1 MAQAFFLLAATFIP
15 LLLSPVAYIIG
26 RRYGINITTWF
37 SFGALAISTIL
48 LFIPAMMLQGGHSV
62 YKESYQWSQ
71 FGNFGLR
78 LDGLSLPFAIIIY
91 ILCTVLALYS
101 KPYMIH
107 KILEDA
113 HERFGGKKISS
124 TFQSE
129 HSNSAETG
137 GRGSDHADESTREVK
152 EHHHNLSSSDVTE
165 GTTAFTATTTT
176 ETAGTRTATTAREL
190 ATLDLHTRTY
200 VNSQMGLYFA
210 LYLAFSMGM
219 IGTVLATNL
228 IEFYVFFELM
238 LVPSFF
244 LIAFYGYGAR
254 RRIALMFFFW
264 THVGAVVLLLG
275 LLAMG
280 FFAGGFDYDTVKANA
295 SKIPVPWLSIIIFS
309 LVIGLG
315 VKLAAFLLHIWL
327 PYAHAEAPTP
337 VSALLSPAMIGIG
350 AYGILRLWLE
360 LLTGS
365 YAQYSLYINIWG
377 LATMIY
383 GGAMALMQD
392 DIKKVLAYSS
402 ISQMGYILF
411 GIGSGSLLGITGGTL
426 VYVTHG
432 LGKAILFM
440 MAGSIILQTGTRSMS
455 KLGGLAGKMPY
466 TAVIAMIGALTII
479 GIPPTSGFMSEWILF
494 NGVLQT
500 GVHDMNSFRVVLF
513 AFGILTTVLSSA
525 YILWMY
531 KRIFFGKIPQQLAHV
546 KDASRYVIVTMA
558 VLAAITL
565 IIGVYPEPLL
575 RPITTYIQ
583 GTFAHTPQVLPL
595 PTSPK
600 GQGVNNINYDND
612 GKFSSASNLHM
623 HEAVSHTDMNE
634 LGVHNQGLYTIATSN
649 AFNLLNNIGTYEVAN
664 SIQIDHTDHMDV
676 SSWKRAVNAEPVYHN
691 LSCQQLVCVES
702 I

>member
-1 MAQAFFLLAATFIP
+1 MVESSYFLLAATFLP
-15 LLLSPVAYIIG
+15 LLSSPVSYFLAKK
-26 RRYGINITTWF
+26 YGITITTWF
-37 SFGALAISTIL
+37 SFGILAISTGL
-48 LFIPAMMLQGGHSV
+48 LFIPALTLTSGHSAYV
-62 YKESYQWSQ
+62 ESYPWSQ

-78 LDGLSLPFAIIIY
+78 LDGLSLPFAMIIY

-101 KPYMIH
+101 KPYMMH
-107 KILEDA
+107 KIMEDM
-113 HERFGGKKISS
+113 EGGHVGEQRSTSLNNKRTSGGTGGDQGGSSSS
-124 TFQSE
+124 TYTNRTKMEF
-129 HSNSAETG
+129 
-137 GRGSDHADESTREVK
+137 GSQVASIVDTK
-152 EHHHNLSSSDVTE
+152 KYL
-165 GTTAFTATTTT
+165 
-176 ETAGTRTATTAREL
+176 
-190 ATLDLHTRTY
+190 
-200 VNSQMGLYFA
+200 NSQMGLYFA

-219 IGTVLATNL
+219 FGTVLATNL
-228 IEFYVFFELM
+228 IQFYVFFELM

-264 THVGAVVLLLG
+264 THVGAVVLLLA

-280 FFAGGFDYDTVKANA
+280 FFAGGFDFDTVKANA
-295 SKIPVPWLSIIIFS
+295 SQIPVQWMSIIIFA
-309 LVIGLG
+309 LVVGLG

-350 AYGILRLWLE
+350 AYGLLRLWLD

-365 YAQYSLYINIWG
+365 YAEYSLYINLWG

-411 GIGSGSLLGITGGTL
+411 GLGSESILGITGATMM
-426 VYVTHG
+426 YITHG

-466 TAVIAMIGALTII
+466 TAVITMIGALTII
-479 GIPPTSGFMSEWILF
+479 GIPPTSGFMAEWILF

-500 GVHDMNSFRVVLF
+500 GVNHWDSLRVTVF
-513 AFGILTTVLSSA
+513 GFGILATVLSSA

-531 KRIFFGKIPQQLAHV
+531 KRVFFGKISKEHV
-546 KDASRYVIVTMA
+546 HVRDPSRYITVTMA

-565 IIGVYPEPLL
+565 IIGVYPDPFLN
-575 RPITTYIQ
+575 PIIGYIQ
-583 GTFAHTPQVLPL
+583 GIFSDTPEVLPI
-595 PTSPK
+595 PK
-600 GQGVNNINYDND
+600 AGNESIDTNINDDNGASMF
-612 GKFSSASNLHM
+612 GKTAIAS
-623 HEAVSHTDMNE
+623 
-634 LGVHNQGLYTIATSN
+634 QGAYL
-649 AFNLLNNIGTYEVAN
+649 
-664 SIQIDHTDHMDV
+664 
-676 SSWKRAVNAEPVYHN
+676 K
-691 LSCQQLVCVES
+691 
-702 I
+702 

>member
-1 MAQAFFLLAATFIP
+1 MAESYFLLAATFIP
-15 LLLSPVAYIIG
+15 LLLAPVAYIVG
-26 RRYGINITTWF
+26 RKAGVNAATWL
-37 SFGALAISTIL
+37 SFGALAVSTGL
-48 LFIPAMMLQGGHSV
+48 LMVPALAVYSGGV
-62 YKESYQWSQ
+62 YVETYPWGQ
-71 FGNFGLR
+71 FGDFGLR
-78 LDGLSLPFAIIIY
+78 LDGLSLPFALIIY

-101 KPYMIH
+101 KPYMVH
-107 KILEDA
+107 KVMEDLPG
-113 HERFGGKKISS
+113 HGGSPGTDS
-124 TFQSE
+124 
-129 HSNSAETG
+129 
-137 GRGSDHADESTREVK
+137 HAP
-152 EHHHNLSSSDVTE
+152 
-165 GTTAFTATTTT
+165 
-176 ETAGTRTATTAREL
+176 TAGGANNVGGSGSQVTTVVD
-190 ATLDLHTRTY
+190 TQQY
-200 VNSQMGLYFA
+200 VNSQIGLYFA

-219 IGTVLATNL
+219 LGTVLATNL

-280 FFAGGFDYDTVKANA
+280 FFAGGFDFATIKENA
-295 SKIPVPWLSIIIFS
+295 SRIPDTWLTLIVFS

-315 VKLAAFLLHIWL
+315 VKLAAFMLHIWL

-350 AYGILRLWLE
+350 AYGLLRLWME

-365 YAQYSLYINIWG
+365 YEQYSLYISMWG

-411 GIGSGSLLGITGGTL
+411 GLGSESILGITGGTL
-426 VYVTHG
+426 IYVTHG

-479 GIPPTSGFMSEWILF
+479 GIPPTSGFMAEWIMF

-500 GVHDMNSFRVVLF
+500 ATADMDPLRTAMF
-513 AFGILTTVLSSA
+513 AFGILATVLSSA
-525 YILWMY
+525 YILWMF
-531 KRIFFGKIPQQLAHV
+531 KRIFFGKIPEELAHV
-546 KDASRYVIVTMA
+546 KDSNRYITATMA
-558 VLAAITL
+558 AFAALTL
-565 IIGVYPEPLL
+565 VIGVYPDLFLVP
-575 RPITTYIQ
+575 
-583 GTFAHTPQVLPL
+583 V
-595 PTSPK
+595 
-600 GQGVNNINYDND
+600 
-612 GKFSSASNLHM
+612 
-623 HEAVSHTDMNE
+623 TD
-634 LGVHNQGLYTIATSN
+634 Y
-649 AFNLLNNIGTYEVAN
+649 
-664 SIQIDHTDHMDV
+664 
-676 SSWKRAVNAEPVYHN
+676 
-691 LSCQQLVCVES
+691 VES
-702 I
+702 IFAGQEGVLPVPVPAESVTAESGIMGESATTTPVGGGGGH

>member
-1 MAQAFFLLAATFIP
+1 MAESSYFLLAATFLP
-15 LLLSPVAYIIG
+15 LLSSPVSYILAKKVG
-26 RRYGINITTWF
+26 VTATTWF
-37 SFGALAISTIL
+37 SFGILAISTGLI
-48 LFIPAMMLQGGHSV
+48 FIPAMTLTSGQSAYV
-62 YKESYQWSQ
+62 ESYPWSQ

-78 LDGLSLPFAIIIY
+78 LDGLSLPFALIIY

-107 KILEDA
+107 KITETSNEIFRVGPNGSNGARNKNDYAGKTDYDA
-113 HERFGGKKISS
+113 HRTTNSES
-124 TFQSE
+124 QSE
-129 HSNSAETG
+129 SNENSDN
-137 GRGSDHADESTREVK
+137 RIIGSDSPQSQIATYTPK
-152 EHHHNLSSSDVTE
+152 EIKQ
-165 GTTAFTATTTT
+165 
-176 ETAGTRTATTAREL
+176 
-190 ATLDLHTRTY
+190 Y
-200 VNSQMGLYFA
+200 VDTQVGLYFA
-210 LYLAFSMGM
+210 LYLVFSMGM
-219 IGTVLATNL
+219 LGTVLATNL
-228 IEFYVFFELM
+228 IEFFVFFELM

-244 LIAFYGYGAR
+244 LIAFYGYGAK

-280 FFAGGFDYDTVKANA
+280 FFAGGFDYDTVRANV
-295 SKIPVPWLSIIIFS
+295 KNIPANWMSIIIFS

-350 AYGILRLWLE
+350 AYGLLRLWME

-365 YAQYSLYINIWG
+365 YEQYSLYINMWG

-411 GIGSGSLLGITGGTL
+411 GLSSESILGITGGTMM
-426 VYVTHG
+426 YITHG

-479 GIPPTSGFMSEWILF
+479 GIPPTSGFMAEWILF

-500 GVHDMNSFRVVLF
+500 ATAEMDPLRTTMF
-513 AFGILTTVLSSA
+513 ALGILATVLSSA

-531 KRIFFGKIPQQLAHV
+531 KRIFFGKIPEQLAHV
-546 KDASRYVIVTMA
+546 KDSNRYITATMA
-558 VLAAITL
+558 VFAAMTL
-565 IIGVYPEPLL
+565 IIGVYPDLFL
-575 RPITTYIQ
+575 NPITDYYTNNMFQ
-583 GTFAHTPQVLPL
+583 GQEGVLPV
-595 PTSPK
+595 PSQNTGSES
-600 GQGVNNINYDND
+600 GGV
-612 GKFSSASNLHM
+612 ASENT
-623 HEAVSHTDMNE
+623 EQNSGGD
-634 LGVHNQGLYTIATSN
+634 
-649 AFNLLNNIGTYEVAN
+649 EVA
-664 SIQIDHTDHMDV
+664 
-676 SSWKRAVNAEPVYHN
+676 AGAEGH
-691 LSCQQLVCVES
+691 
-702 I
+702 

>member
-1 MAQAFFLLAATFIP
+1 MAESYFLLAATFIP
-15 LLLSPVAYIIG
+15 LLLAPVAYVLG
-26 RRYGINITTWF
+26 RKAGVNAATWL
-37 SFGALAISTIL
+37 SFGGLAVSTGLLMVPALAVYS
-48 LFIPAMMLQGGHSV
+48 GGV
-62 YKESYQWSQ
+62 YVETYPWGQ
-71 FGNFGLR
+71 FGDFGLR
-78 LDGLSLPFAIIIY
+78 LDGLSLPFASIIY

-101 KPYMIH
+101 KPYMVH
-107 KILEDA
+107 KVMEDLPG
-113 HERFGGKKISS
+113 HGGGPGTDS
-124 TFQSE
+124 
-129 HSNSAETG
+129 HARAAG
-137 GRGSDHADESTREVK
+137 GVNNVGGSGSQ
-152 EHHHNLSSSDVTE
+152 
-165 GTTAFTATTTT
+165 ATTVVDTQQ
-176 ETAGTRTATTAREL
+176 
-190 ATLDLHTRTY
+190 Y
-200 VNSQMGLYFA
+200 VNNQIGLYFA

-219 IGTVLATNL
+219 LGTVLATNL

-280 FFAGGFDYDTVKANA
+280 FFAGGFDFATIKENA
-295 SKIPVPWLSIIIFS
+295 SLIPDTWLTLIVFS

-315 VKLAAFLLHIWL
+315 VKLAAFMLHIWL

-350 AYGILRLWLE
+350 AYGLLRLWME

-365 YAQYSLYINIWG
+365 YEQYSLYINMWG

-411 GIGSGSLLGITGGTL
+411 GLGSESILGITGGTL
-426 VYVTHG
+426 MYVTHG

-479 GIPPTSGFMSEWILF
+479 GIPPTSGFMAEWIMF

-500 GVHDMNSFRVVLF
+500 ATANMDPLRTAMF
-513 AFGILTTVLSSA
+513 ALGILATVLSSA
-525 YILWMY
+525 YILWMF
-531 KRIFFGKIPQQLAHV
+531 KRIFFGKIPEELAHV
-546 KDASRYVIVTMA
+546 KDSNRYITVTMA
-558 VLAAITL
+558 VFAAMTL
-565 IIGVYPEPLL
+565 VIGVYPDLFLVP
-575 RPITTYIQ
+575 
-583 GTFAHTPQVLPL
+583 V
-595 PTSPK
+595 
-600 GQGVNNINYDND
+600 
-612 GKFSSASNLHM
+612 
-623 HEAVSHTDMNE
+623 TD
-634 LGVHNQGLYTIATSN
+634 Y
-649 AFNLLNNIGTYEVAN
+649 
-664 SIQIDHTDHMDV
+664 
-676 SSWKRAVNAEPVYHN
+676 
-691 LSCQQLVCVES
+691 VES
-702 I
+702 IFAGQEGVLPVPVPAGSVVAESGVMEESAPTTPVGGGGGH